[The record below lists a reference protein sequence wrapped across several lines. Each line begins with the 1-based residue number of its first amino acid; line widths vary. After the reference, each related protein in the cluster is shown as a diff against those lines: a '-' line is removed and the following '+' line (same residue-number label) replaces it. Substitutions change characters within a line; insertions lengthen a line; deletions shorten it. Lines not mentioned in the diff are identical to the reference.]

1 MSDHN
6 HTCGPGC
13 SHDHHHAGRE
23 VPDFPT
29 EVIFKVIC
37 RNGPHIQDTLRSI
50 LSEMGIVA
58 TIGNRES
65 KKATFI
71 SYTVTGVFPSEEVL
85 QRTCSAI
92 ATIDGVM
99 TIF

>member
-1 MSDHN
+1 MQERTAHS
-6 HTCGPGC
+6 G
-13 SHDHHHAGRE
+13 HAALHPVG
-23 VPDFPT
+23 
-29 EVIFKVIC
+29 
-37 RNGPHIQDTLRSI
+37 NGDI
-50 LSEMGIVA
+50 A